1 MESIKHNSKLAKDKM
16 QIAAEFLDVLEN
28 DDDVQ
33 NVYTNLNYG
42 NN

>member
-1 MESIKHNSKLAKDKM
+1 M
-16 QIAAEFLDVLEN
+16 QIVAEFLDVLEN

-33 NVYTNLNYG
+33 NVYTNLNFG